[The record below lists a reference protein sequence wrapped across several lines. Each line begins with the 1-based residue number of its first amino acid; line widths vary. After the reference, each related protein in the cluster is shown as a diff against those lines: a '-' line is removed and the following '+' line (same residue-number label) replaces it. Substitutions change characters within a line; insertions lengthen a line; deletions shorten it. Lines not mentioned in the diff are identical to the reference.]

1 MTKTTTRNPNETVCD
16 RLIEEIRSDANYNSN
31 VQVAPACIL
40 WPDGDKQFEPIIPRL
55 QQEMP
60 ELRVLGDYDP
70 DQKTGPA
77 IWLRLVVADKID
89 DVKIPAGQTPIIY
102 LPGVRRQDLRAVDEC
117 PTVLKPLAE
126 LQYRGSIW
134 SQINNKDWT
143 IMAFLSSSQG
153 GVGLDIAQDAATKNS
168 LRPSL
173 YRILDERVDLLE
185 GKQLN
190 KDHFNNLIAGGD
202 PVRNLLIW
210 IDDPENFQADCDTNA
225 WNGFVEICKSQFKFD
240 PVSDGVIQAAYLLAE
255 QAAPWNT
262 VWERFAEA
270 PKRYPHI
277 PDQIRK
283 SDPPPATDLFD
294 DNVGWP
300 QWNEKKEAELLA
312 KLSSVAD
319 KNESDARKIILD
331 ADVSHRDRRTQVWA
345 ELGLSP
351 MALAVE
357 HLAELA
363 EITTESLAGGT
374 ADDMAAVYANS
385 GWQADNAVMSA
396 LACVTNEFEF
406 RAVSTAIHALYTSWS
421 EQAALHLQ
429 SEVVKNGYPGGDF
442 NQATKQEFDPGTCVF
457 FVDGL
462 RYDLGQRLCKKL
474 EDRSHR
480 VNTTKT
486 WSTLPSVTASAKAA
500 VTPVR
505 HLMKGEDVN
514 EDFYPNI
521 VASQKKAETYNL
533 SKLIEDNGWQR
544 LTKAEFGD
552 PTGFGWC
559 ETGEIDKKGHQ
570 LGWKLARTVDNILNE
585 VVEQVEQLFATG
597 WKKVEIVTDHGFV
610 LLPDGLPESKLP
622 SSLAVN
628 KWGRCAAIKPGAN
641 SEEQQYPWFWNPTQS
656 FALASGISAY
666 KKRCYTHGGLS
677 VHECVTIG
685 LTISN
690 GTTPVSGIRIEKV
703 TWKQLRCAVE
713 VNELL
718 DGMQLDIRTHAGN
731 ASTSEASSIKSFKEK
746 LRCSVIVEDDDLLGD
761 KMFVVILDAHGNAL
775 AQLETVVGGND

>member
-1 MTKTTTRNPNETVCD
+1 MATTSKKPMTVGEQ
-16 RLIEEIRSDANYNSN
+16 LIAEIRSDANYNSN

-40 WPDGDKQFEPIIPRL
+40 WPDGDRQFEPVIPRL
-55 QQEMP
+55 LKEMP
-60 ELRVLGDYDP
+60 ELCTLGDYEP
-70 DQKTGPA
+70 ENRTGPA
-77 IWLRLVVADKID
+77 IWLRLVIADKTEE
-89 DVKIPAGQTPIIY
+89 VRIPAGQTPIIY
-102 LPGVRRQDLRAVDEC
+102 LPGIRRQDLRAVDDC
-117 PTVLKPLAE
+117 PEQLKPLAE

-134 SQINNKDWT
+134 SQVNNKDWT
-143 IMAFLSSSQG
+143 ILAFLTSKQG
-153 GVGLDIAQDAATKNS
+153 GVGLDVAQDSATKNS

-173 YRILDERVDLLE
+173 YKILDERVDLLE

-190 KDHFNNLIAGGD
+190 QDHFNNLMLDGD
-202 PVRNLLIW
+202 PVKNLLNW
-210 IDDPENFQADCDTNA
+210 IDEPEKFQGECDANA

-283 SDPPPATDLFD
+283 SEPPAATGLFD
-294 DNVGWP
+294 DNSGWP
-300 QWNEKKEAELLA
+300 QWNEKKESELLA
-312 KLSSVAD
+312 ELNSVLD
-319 KNESDARKIILD
+319 KDETEARKIVIN
-331 ADVSHRDRRTQVWA
+331 ANRSHGDRRNGVWA
-345 ELGLSP
+345 ELDKAP
-351 MALAVE
+351 MANAVE

-363 EITTESLAGGT
+363 EVTSDSMAGGT
-374 ADDMAAVYANS
+374 ADDMAAIYANS
-385 GWQADNAVMSA
+385 GWRADNSVMNA
-396 LACVTNEFEF
+396 LACVTNEAEF
-406 RAVSTAIHALYTSWS
+406 QAVSIAIHALYASWS

-429 SEVVKNGYPGGDF
+429 SEVTKSGYPGGDF
-442 NQATKQEFDPGTCVF
+442 RTATEQEFEPGTCVF

-462 RYDLGQRLCKKL
+462 RFDLGQRLCQKL
-474 EDRSHR
+474 EDRSHN
-480 VNTTKT
+480 VNFSRN

-514 EDFYPNI
+514 EDFYPHI
-521 VASQKKAETYNL
+521 VASQKRAETYNL
-533 SKLIEDNGWQR
+533 SKLIEDNDWQR
-544 LTKAEFGD
+544 LTKTEFGD

-570 LGWKLARTVDNILNE
+570 LGWKLARNVDNILNE
-585 VVEQVEQLFATG
+585 VVEQIEQLFATG

-610 LLPDGLPESKLP
+610 LLPAGLPESKLP

-641 SEEQQYPWFWNPTQS
+641 TDEQQYPWFWNPTQS
-656 FALASGISAY
+656 FALASGISVY
-666 KKRCYTHGGLS
+666 KKRYYTHGGLS

-690 GTTPVSGIRIEKV
+690 NRASASSIRINTV
-703 TWKQLRCAVE
+703 NWKQLRCSVE
-713 VNELL
+713 VNEFH

-731 ASTSEASSIKSFKEK
+731 AATSEASKIKPFKGK
-746 LRCSVIVEDDDLLGD
+746 TKCSVIVEDDDLIGD
-761 KMFVVILDAHGNAL
+761 KVFVVILDANGNPL
-775 AQLETVVGGND
+775 AQEETVVGGDDE